1 MRPAAA
7 TAAATA
13 SRLASR
19 LSPSSS
25 SSGSPSSPS
34 SFAPSWIAGDLDGD
48 DPATWLVAAAS
59 AADVSVMARHSA
71 GWSQIFFRMLIAE
84 RAEPVLLSADR
95 TVLDLRKAR

>member
-25 SSGSPSSPS
+25 SSSPSSPS
-34 SFAPSWIAGDLDGD
+34 SRPSLAGDLDGD
-48 DPATWLVAAAS
+48 DLATWLVAAAS
-59 AADVSVMARHSA
+59 AAEVSVMARHSA